1 MSYDSRIV
9 LLHAR
14 AILLLLSI
22 VYQVLLILK
31 VNLRKVG
38 ALYYLGLVVRAVGL
52 RMLVQN
58 LRAVELVH
66 TEAQIM
72 IKLILRDLVRAIAAV
87 LGYHH
92 VLLVLLLEE
101 LLVDLGNVLRDNLG
115 VRMRVHD
122 GWSDLLEII
131 LRSRQ
136 IAKVVLL
143 SLS

>member
-1 MSYDSRIV
+1 
-9 LLHAR
+9 
-14 AILLLLSI
+14 
-22 VYQVLLILK
+22 
-31 VNLRKVG
+31 
-38 ALYYLGLVVRAVGL
+38 
-52 RMLVQN
+52 
-58 LRAVELVH
+58 
-66 TEAQIM
+66 M

-87 LGYHH
+87 LGYYH

-101 LLVDLGNVLRDNLG
+101 LLVDLGNVLRNDLG

-143 SLS
+143 PLSCIDVVSILLTLVVLSGLQHLVLDVTARA